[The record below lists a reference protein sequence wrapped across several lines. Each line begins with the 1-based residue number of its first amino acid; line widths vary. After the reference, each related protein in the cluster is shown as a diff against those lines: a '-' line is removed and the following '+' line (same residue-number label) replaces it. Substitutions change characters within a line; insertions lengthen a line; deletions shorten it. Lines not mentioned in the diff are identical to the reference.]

1 MPPIRCFVVT
11 CALLAMQAG
20 IALPAMAEPD
30 ARAQHE
36 IAALLAFVGQSH
48 CSFIRN
54 GKSYGA
60 SQAQGHLEDKLHVLL
75 RMDKVDTA
83 EDFIDR
89 AGTQSS
95 LSGEPYLVVCDGRQQ
110 TSAAWLKDELQ
121 RLRQGGP

>member
-1 MPPIRCFVVT
+1 MLPLRRLAAVF
-11 CALLAMQAG
+11 ALLALHAG
-20 IALPAMAEPD
+20 VANAAPD
-30 ARAQHE
+30 ARAQQE

-60 SQAQGHLEDKLHVLL
+60 DQAQSHLADKFHYLL
-75 RMDKVDTA
+75 RMDKVSTA

-95 LSGEPYLVVCDGRQQ
+95 LSGEPYLVVCDGKQQ
-110 TSAAWLKDELQ
+110 TSAAWLRDELQ
-121 RLRQGGP
+121 RLRQSEP

>member
-1 MPPIRCFVVT
+1 MPFLRRLVVT
-11 CALLAMQAG
+11 CMLLAIQAG
-20 IALPAMAEPD
+20 IAMPAAAEPD

-54 GKSYGA
+54 GKSYA
-60 SQAQGHLEDKLHVLL
+60 AAQAQSHLEDKLHALL
-75 RMDKVDTA
+75 RMDKVNTA

-95 LSGEPYLVVCDGRQQ
+95 LSGEPYLVDCDGRQQ
-110 TSAAWLKDELQ
+110 TSATWLKDELQ
-121 RLRQGGP
+121 RLRQGEP

>member
-1 MPPIRCFVVT
+1 MPPLRRLAAT
-11 CALLAMQAG
+11 LLLLAFQAG
-20 IALPAMAEPD
+20 SAYATPD
-30 ARAQHE
+30 ARAQQE

-48 CSFIRN
+48 CDFIRN

-60 SQAQGHLEDKLHVLL
+60 EQAQSHLTDKLHYLL
-75 RMDKVDTA
+75 RADKVNSA
-83 EDFIDR
+83 EEFIDR

-121 RLRQGGP
+121 RLRQGEP